1 MKLNYGETVLTD
13 ELYDLRE
20 LTRALTKAFPQIE
33 ALYLFGSRRYRTGS
47 RRSDV
52 DILVGLG
59 EDLHIRPQELRAF
72 SSDYCRALDL
82 FVAEGGKAVSCANES
97 HVRADSFPKGMADV
111 TVNKVSELADVT
123 KGAFFNHFDSK
134 ETLVTELMQMLL
146 TRLDK
151 QFDRLMAEEVNSDGC
166 VTRAY
171 IRAAF
176 SEGAAE
182 RKIWGALLSLMAS
195 KDQVGWVWNN
205 WLSERLK
212 RHSKTDSRIELHVV
226 RLAADG
232 VWLER
237 IMSAKS
243 KNLKCVEEY
252 LIEMTRIR

>member
-1 MKLNYGETVLTD
+1 MKAPKVKNAYMKKKD
-13 ELYDLRE
+13 
-20 LTRALTKAFPQIE
+20 P
-33 ALYLFGSRRYRTGS
+33 
-47 RRSDV
+47 
-52 DILVGLG
+52 
-59 EDLHIRPQELRAF
+59 
-72 SSDYCRALDL
+72 L
-82 FVAEGGKAVSCANES
+82 FVRES
-97 HVRADSFPKGMADV
+97 LLNAAFELAATKGMAHV
-111 TVNKVSELADVT
+111 TVNKVSELAHVT

-151 QFDRLMAEEVNSDGC
+151 QFDRLIAEEENSNGC
-166 VTRAY
+166 FTRAY

-182 RKIWGALLSLMAS
+182 RKVWGALLSLMAS
-195 KDQVGWVWNN
+195 KDQVGRVWEN

-212 RHSKTDSRIELHVV
+212 RHSKTDSRIELRVV

-237 IMSAKS
+237 IMNAKS
-243 KNLKCVEEY
+243 KNLKGVEEY

>member
-1 MKLNYGETVLTD
+1 MK
-13 ELYDLRE
+13 
-20 LTRALTKAFPQIE
+20 ATKVKNAYMKKKDP
-33 ALYLFGSRRYRTGS
+33 
-47 RRSDV
+47 
-52 DILVGLG
+52 
-59 EDLHIRPQELRAF
+59 
-72 SSDYCRALDL
+72 L
-82 FVAEGGKAVSCANES
+82 FVRES
-97 HVRADSFPKGMADV
+97 LLNAAFELAATKGMADV

-146 TRLDK
+146 TRLDQ
-151 QFDRLMAEEVNSDGC
+151 QFDRLMAGEENSDGC
-166 VTRAY
+166 FTRAY

-195 KDQVGWVWNN
+195 RDQVGRVWDN

-212 RHSKTDSRIELHVV
+212 RHSKTDSRIELRIV

-237 IMSAKS
+237 IMNAKS
-243 KNLKCVEEY
+243 KNLKGVEEY
-252 LIEMTRIR
+252 LIEITRIR

>member
-1 MKLNYGETVLTD
+1 MK
-13 ELYDLRE
+13 
-20 LTRALTKAFPQIE
+20 ATKVKNAYMKKKAP
-33 ALYLFGSRRYRTGS
+33 
-47 RRSDV
+47 
-52 DILVGLG
+52 
-59 EDLHIRPQELRAF
+59 
-72 SSDYCRALDL
+72 L
-82 FVAEGGKAVSCANES
+82 FVRES
-97 HVRADSFPKGMADV
+97 LLNAAFELAATKGMAHV

-151 QFDRLMAEEVNSDGC
+151 QFDRLMAEEENFDGC
-166 VTRAY
+166 FTRAY

-195 KDQVGWVWNN
+195 KDQVGWVWDN

-212 RHSKTDSRIELHVV
+212 RHAKTDSRIELRVV

-237 IMSAKS
+237 IVNAKS
-243 KNLKCVEEY
+243 KNLKGVEEY